1 MCIYMNR
8 ETTNQLNSQWE
19 GGRVLP
25 SVVPSQTMASISLW
39 QTDTRATTKL
49 DFLWGSFLLE
59 KMRACES
66 LGQTRRRLVM
76 EIAQRSSISKAQYCL
91 KTAGP

>member
-19 GGRVLP
+19 VGRVLP

-39 QTDTRATTKL
+39 QPDTRATTKL

-59 KMRACES
+59 RMRACES

>member
-25 SVVPSQTMASISLW
+25 SVVTSQTMASISLW

-49 DFLWGSFLLE
+49 DFLWGFFFL
-59 KMRACES
+59 K
-66 LGQTRRRLVM
+66 
-76 EIAQRSSISKAQYCL
+76 K
-91 KTAGP
+91 

>member
-25 SVVPSQTMASISLW
+25 SVVTSQTMASISLGK
-39 QTDTRATTKL
+39 QTPEQPQNWIFFGVL
-49 DFLWGSFLLE
+49 FL
-59 KMRACES
+59 K
-66 LGQTRRRLVM
+66 
-76 EIAQRSSISKAQYCL
+76 K
-91 KTAGP
+91 

>member
-19 GGRVLP
+19 VGRVLP

-39 QTDTRATTKL
+39 QPDTRATTKL